1 MQCKAVEMMRKI
13 RDQISRET
21 RDMSPAEEIAYYRAA
36 SRRFEAKM
44 AAARE
49 KNARQGRGQGEGK
62 TAVSRQ
68 GRPAALAP
76 PLEA

>member
-1 MQCKAVEMMRKI
+1 MKCKAVEMMREI

-44 AAARE
+44 AATRA
-49 KNARQGRGQGEGK
+49 KNARQGHGESK
-62 TAVSRQ
+62 AAAARQSRSAAV
-68 GRPAALAP
+68 AP